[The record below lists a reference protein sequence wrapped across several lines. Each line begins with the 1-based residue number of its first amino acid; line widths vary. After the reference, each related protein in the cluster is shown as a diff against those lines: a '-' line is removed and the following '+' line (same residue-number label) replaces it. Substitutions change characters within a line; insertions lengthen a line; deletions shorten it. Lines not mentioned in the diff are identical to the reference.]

1 VKRMAVL
8 VAFVCVSVLGIGA
21 TAQAATESLVT
32 VGSPQTPFPQNK
44 QNEPGLAIN
53 PSNHSIVA
61 AGSNDE
67 IDLGPCDGSDCPF
80 TEGVGTSGIYFS
92 FDGGNTWT
100 QPTYDGFSARDG
112 TPGDGPIG
120 TLPNFTSNDLVSDGD
135 PVLAWGPRPNANGNF
150 SYANGARL
158 YYSSLAS
165 NFPGAGA
172 FKGFEAI
179 TVSHTDNPQG
189 AAAGNEQAWSD
200 PAIVTQSKQ
209 SSTTFS
215 DKEAVWADNAASS
228 PNFGNVYVCYTHFR
242 SNGSEPEPIF
252 FTRST
257 DGGDN
262 WAKPFHLSPAYNS
275 TAQPGRQ
282 GCAVRTDSEGTV
294 YVTWEDTVRHHSVFR
309 MVRSTDGGRTFG
321 TARVIASI
329 TDVGQFDGV
338 RSISFDGIAGAR
350 TSSFP
355 SLDIANGAPSGANAP
370 DTLAVGWSDGTDGL
384 NNEHALVQLSDDR
397 GDTWTDPEPVE
408 EAGDR
413 PDFAFIGISP
423 DGTDLYTVYDAF
435 LDDFRTDTMSTRNF
449 QGVLRHS
456 NVSGTNLGATTTLH
470 RGAIGDARASSAN
483 ALIDEFI
490 GDYNTVGA
498 TNAGAVAVWNDA
510 RDADVCDDINT
521 FRQEIVDSGG
531 AGEIGEVDERDEEP
545 LQGGDAP
552 APATECP
559 PTFGNTD
566 IWAGVAAD
574 PTP

>member
-1 VKRMAVL
+1 MKRVLIVAV
-8 VAFVCVSVLGIGA
+8 VAAGFA
-21 TAQAATESLVT
+21 FAAASASAESLVT
-32 VGSPQTPFPQNK
+32 VGSPTTPFPQNK
-44 QNEPGLAIN
+44 QNEPGVAIN
-53 PSNHSIVA
+53 PDDHSIVA

-67 IDLGPCDGSDCPF
+67 IDLAPCDGSDCPF

-112 TPGDGPIG
+112 TPGPGPIG
-120 TLPNFTSNDLVSDGD
+120 TLPNFDTNDLVSDGD
-135 PVLAWGPRPNANGNF
+135 PVLAWGPRPTANGGF

-158 YYSSLAS
+158 YYSSLAA

-179 TVSHTDNPQG
+179 TVSHTDNPG
-189 AAAGNEQAWSD
+189 AAAGGSEQAWSD
-200 PAIVTQSKQ
+200 PAIVTASKQ

-215 DKEAVWADNAASS
+215 DKEAVWADNAESS
-228 PNFGNVYVCYTHFR
+228 DHFGNVYVCYTHFR

-257 DGGDN
+257 DGGDT

-275 TAQPGRQ
+275 QAQPGRQ
-282 GCAVRTDSEGTV
+282 GCAVRTDSDGTV
-294 YVTWEDTVRHHSVFR
+294 YVTWEDTVQHQSVFR
-309 MVRSTDGGRTFG
+309 MIRSTDGGKTFG
-321 TARVIASI
+321 KAFVIASI
-329 TDVGQFDGV
+329 TDVGEFDGV

-355 SLDIANGAPSGANAP
+355 SLDVANGAPSGAGAP

-397 GDTWTDPEPVE
+397 GDNWSDPEAVE
-408 EAGDR
+408 ETGDR

-423 DGTDLYTVYDAF
+423 DGTDLYTVYDGF
-435 LDDFRTDTMSTRNF
+435 LDPFREDTTSTRNF
-449 QGVLRHS
+449 EGVVRHS
-456 NVSGTNLGATTTLH
+456 NVSGTSLGATTTLH
-470 RGAIGDARASSAN
+470 RGLAGDARASSAN

-490 GDYNTVGA
+490 GDYNTVSA

-510 RDADVCDDINT
+510 RDAAVCPDINL
-521 FRQEIVDSGG
+521 FRKEVVDSGG

-545 LQGGDAP
+545 LQEGEAP
-552 APATECP
+552 APATDCP

-566 IWAGVAAD
+566 IWSEASTD